1 MKILH
6 NINTSKKN
14 NNYIKYKNILK
25 IYAKMQFT
33 KKVNLGKTPIADIRL
48 M

>member
-14 NNYIKYKNILK
+14 NNYIKYKYFYLYIIEINQI
-25 IYAKMQFT
+25 ISST
-33 KKVNLGKTPIADIRL
+33 
-48 M
+48 